1 VKSFKLWS
9 FLPLVGLAGLS
20 IGFTADQLTADQL
33 TESIFAADP
42 ELVERGRYVAL
53 VAGCND
59 CHTPGYA
66 VSGGEVPE
74 ALWLTGD
81 NFGWRGPW
89 GTTYGTNL
97 RLFINDMTETQW
109 IQIARTLRR
118 RPPMPW
124 FNLNAMHEDDLR
136 ALYHFMRSLGNPGL
150 QAPAAL
156 PPEQEPA
163 TAYAMWIESTES
175 DTP

>member
-1 VKSFKLWS
+1 M
-9 FLPLVGLAGLS
+9 VGFAVFSITQADEQTVASKFSAG
-20 IGFTADQLTADQL
+20 TD
-33 TESIFAADP
+33 
-42 ELVERGRYVAL
+42 LVERGRYVTL

-66 VSGGEVPE
+66 VNEGDVPE

-81 NFGWRGPW
+81 SFGWRGPW

-97 RLFINDMTETQW
+97 RLFVNDMTETQW

-124 FNLNAMHEDDLR
+124 FNLNAMRDDDLR
-136 ALYHFMRSLGNPGL
+136 ALYHFMRSLGDPGL
-150 QAPAAL
+150 PAPTAL
-156 PPEQEPA
+156 PAKQKPA
-163 TAYAMWIESTES
+163 TAYAMWIEGTE
-175 DTP
+175 PGRP